1 MGKVVTLNE
10 LLEIRQRLRS
20 EGKQVVFTNGCFD
33 ILHRGHIDYLNKA
46 KECGDVLVVGVNGDD
61 SVRRIKGKGRPIVPQ
76 DDRAFLVAN
85 LSSVDFVC
93 IFEEET
99 PANIISA
106 VIPDILVKGS
116 DWSIDRI
123 VGRDVVEGAGGK
135 VMNIKLT
142 PNRSTTN
149 IIQTIMETLRRGD
162 A

>member
-10 LLEIRQRLRS
+10 LLEIRRLLRS
-20 EGKQVVFTNGCFD
+20 GGKQVVFTNGCFD

-46 KECGDVLVVGVNGDD
+46 KECGDVLVVGVNSDD
-61 SVRRIKGKGRPIVPQ
+61 SVRRIKGKGRPIVSQ

-93 IFEEET
+93 IFEEDT

-106 VIPDILVKGS
+106 VMPDVLVKGS

-123 VGRDVVEGAGGK
+123 VGRDVVERAGGR
-135 VMNIKLT
+135 VINIELT
-142 PNRSTTN
+142 PNHSTTN
-149 IIQTIMETLRRGD
+149 IIQTIMEILRRGD
-162 A
+162 S